1 MYKLRLYLLIFI
13 VILST
18 SCKSDKQSISQENN
32 QKTDLSD
39 FSKQTETYK
48 IYFVSVNNLRVRE
61 DKTKSSKV
69 IHKLKEGA
77 IVYSNGEVS
86 EFTEKVTLRD
96 KEFNTPYY
104 KITFDGNSGWVY
116 GGGIHKIYDKGEK
129 DSFTETLQSFITQI
143 GNKDKT
149 LLDRGNYILK
159 ILQQE
164 KSGSAEWNDIMY
176 HMAEYHLK
184 TLASDEGFYSILEN
198 REWSPEEYKSAAY
211 QQYDMLSNEFANN
224 FSSAGMKF
232 TASEGMV
239 SLIIDP
245 NKIKKTIGG
254 PFSESMNEYIK
265 IKIIDSNTRFFS
277 DGGISSSLNE
287 IVDFTI
293 LVEKFLQVYPS
304 FPRAEDLRNEIEYH
318 HSVIIHG
325 SVNSPAYDFISKELN
340 PEWPIAWDRYLKNN
354 ENGLIRSRILF
365 EINKA

>member
-1 MYKLRLYLLIFI
+1 MYKLSLYLLLFI
-13 VILST
+13 VILSS
-18 SCKSDKQSISQENN
+18 SCKSDKQSISQEHN
-32 QKTDLSD
+32 QKTAQSNI
-39 FSKQTETYK
+39 SKRTETYQ

-61 DKTKSSKV
+61 DKTKSSNV
-69 IHKLKEGA
+69 IHKLKEGK

-86 EFTEKVTLRD
+86 DFSENVVLRG
-96 KEFNTPYY
+96 KEFNTLYH

-129 DSFTETLQSFITQI
+129 DSFTETLQSFLTQI

-149 LLDRGNYILK
+149 LLDRGKYILK

-176 HMAEYHLK
+176 LMAEYHLK
-184 TLASDEGFYSILEN
+184 NLTNDENFYSTLEN

-211 QQYDMLSNEFANN
+211 QQYDMLSNEFANK

-232 TASEGMV
+232 TASEGTV
-239 SLIIDP
+239 GLIIDP
-245 NKIKKTIGG
+245 NKMKKAIGG
-254 PFSESMNEYIK
+254 PFSNSMKEYIK
-265 IKIIDSNTRFFS
+265 IKLIDANTRFFS

-304 FPRAEDLRNEIEYH
+304 FPRAEDLRKELEYH

-325 SVNSPAYDFISKELN
+325 SVNSPAYDFFSKELN
-340 PEWPIAWDRYLKNN
+340 PEWPVAWNRYMKNIDK
-354 ENGLIRSRILF
+354 GLILDRVAVR
-365 EINKA
+365 NK